1 MELSDPS
8 AAATTPPAA
17 APPGTVG
24 GLRQMHP
31 AYFAMAMATG
41 IVSVA
46 CLLVGFRTLAVGMF
60 WLNVGVYAALWVLTV
75 VRVIRYPGEVVA
87 DLTSHSR
94 GVGFFTTIAATCVLG
109 TQFLLVGGLPRVATG
124 LWVAGIALWAGL
136 TYAVFT
142 ALTVRRHKP
151 TLQRGINGT
160 WLLAV
165 VATQS
170 MAVLAAV
177 LAARMP
183 QPARLQLNFV
193 ALSLWLLGGTVYVW
207 LISLIFY
214 RYTFLPFEPADLGP
228 AYWINMGAMAIS
240 TLAGSLLVLAAP
252 QAPLLQ
258 SMLPFLKGFSV
269 LYWATGSWWIPLL
282 VALAVWRYVL
292 RRFPVRFDA
301 GYWGAVFPLGMYSVA
316 THELATALQ
325 LGFLLPLATVFFWL
339 ALAAWALVAAGAVR
353 SAMAP

>member
-1 MELSDPS
+1 MDS
-8 AAATTPPAA
+8 AALPRFAVATLPPAS
-17 APPGTVG
+17 
-24 GLRQMHP
+24 
-31 AYFAMAMATG
+31 FAFVMATG
-41 IVSVA
+41 IVAIAAHLQAHDALAQGFAVA
-46 CLLVGFRTLAVGMF
+46 SAIGWCVLLVLTIARLALHGRRVLEDLGDHARAPGFFTAV
-60 WLNVGVYAALWVLTV
+60 AATAVLGSECAV
-75 VRVIRYPGEVVA
+75 FE
-87 DLTSHSR
+87 R
-94 GVGFFTTIAATCVLG
+94 GVGWVQALGAVAAVLW
-109 TQFLLVGGLPRVATG
+109 LL
-124 LWVAGIALWAGL
+124 L
-136 TYAVFT
+136 TYAIFT
-142 ALTVRRHKP
+142 ALTVRRDKP
-151 TLQRGINGT
+151 PLQRGINGT

-165 VATQS
+165 VATQA

-177 LAARMP
+177 LAARLP
-183 QPARLQLNFV
+183 QPARLQLNFA

-214 RYTFLPFEPADLGP
+214 RYTFLPFEPGDLGP

-252 QAPLLQ
+252 QAPMLQ
-258 SMLPFLKGFSV
+258 AMLPFLKGFSV

-325 LGFLLPLATVFFWL
+325 LAFLLPVATAFFWL
-339 ALAAWALVAAGAVR
+339 ALLAWATVFAGQALKLR
-353 SAMAP
+353 A

>member
-1 MELSDPS
+1 MQSS
-8 AAATTPPAA
+8 AARLPALAALPPAS
-17 APPGTVG
+17 
-24 GLRQMHP
+24 
-31 AYFAMAMATG
+31 FAFVMATG
-41 IVSVA
+41 IVAVA
-46 CLLVGFRTLAVGMF
+46 AHLQAQDAAAQLFGVVSAVG
-60 WLNVGVYAALWVLTV
+60 WLVLLGLNGARVALHGRQVLEDLADHARAPGFFTAVAATAVLGSECAIFELGVPWVQALGALAAALW
-75 VRVIRYPGEVVA
+75 
-87 DLTSHSR
+87 
-94 GVGFFTTIAATCVLG
+94 
-109 TQFLLVGGLPRVATG
+109 LV
-124 LWVAGIALWAGL
+124 L

-339 ALAAWALVAAGAVR
+339 ALAAWAVVFTGQALRLRA
-353 SAMAP
+353 